1 MNQESVMAAS
11 PPARFG
17 AAQTVFFLLAGVFVA
32 APLAPPAMAQRAMDE
47 SPELRRMIQQL
58 KPSTR
63 GIRLPA
69 EASPAPAMATPVATA
84 AAVAMRPAT
93 APRPAT
99 PAATAVPVAPAAPEV
114 PSAGQTS
121 LMVRFANG
129 SAELT
134 PEAERGLTILGRALA
149 SNELASYRFRIEG
162 HTDTVGD
169 AALNQALS
177 ERRAAAVRGF
187 LTSRF
192 GVEPARLEAVG
203 LGESQPD
210 VATPDETAEPR
221 NRRVRVVNLGA

>member
-1 MNQESVMAAS
+1 MAAF
-11 PPARFG
+11 PPGRFG
-17 AAQTVFFLLAGVFVA
+17 AAHVTFSMLVGLLAA
-32 APLAPPAMAQRAMDE
+32 ASFASPAMAQRAMDE

-69 EASPAPAMATPVATA
+69 ETAPVGAPVAAPVASPVATPIAATTPVAA
-84 AAVAMRPAT
+84 RPAM
-93 APRPAT
+93 APRPAA
-99 PAATAVPVAPAAPEV
+99 PAAATAAPDV

-121 LMVRFANG
+121 LLVRFASG

-149 SNELASYRFRIEG
+149 SSELAAYRFRIEG

-192 GVEPARLEAVG
+192 GVDAARLEAVG

-210 VATPDETAEPR
+210 VTTPDETAEPR

>member
-1 MNQESVMAAS
+1 MAAF
-11 PPARFG
+11 PPGRFG
-17 AAQTVFFLLAGVFVA
+17 AAHVTFSMLVGLLAA
-32 APLAPPAMAQRAMDE
+32 ASFAPPAMAQRAMDE

-69 EASPAPAMATPVATA
+69 ETAPVPAPVATPIA
-84 AAVAMRPAT
+84 ATTPLATRPAT
-93 APRPAT
+93 APRPVG
-99 PAATAVPVAPAAPEV
+99 PAAAAAPAPEV

-121 LMVRFANG
+121 LLVRFASG

-149 SNELASYRFRIEG
+149 SSELAAYRFRIEG

-192 GVEPARLEAVG
+192 GVDAARLEAVG